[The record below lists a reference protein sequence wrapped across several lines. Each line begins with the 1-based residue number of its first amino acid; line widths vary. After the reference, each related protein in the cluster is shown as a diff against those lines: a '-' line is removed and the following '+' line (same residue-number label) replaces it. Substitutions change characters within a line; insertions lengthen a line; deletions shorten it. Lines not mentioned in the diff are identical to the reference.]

1 MNDFLQLMPGFTAGV
16 TYLHNLLAPV
26 VLVLLFAGLTITV
39 VQAQQQRCP
48 SSLWP
53 LFVRMGA
60 VSFLVGSLA
69 TWGNLLQS
77 GVNDLINQLGLTQV
91 SGNVYQA
98 YRDAV
103 AARFGTD
110 SAASNAILQ
119 GVPANSTST
128 QTPFNVTSEGDT
140 SGGIS
145 IGQST
150 GIRLN
155 HFAYEK
161 PGEPDYDS
169 NSPQGIGAFNFD
181 SVPGSMVPLES
192 AAVSAD
198 VAGKY
203 DLQPGQLFTITTA
216 NGPMTLQYADRT
228 ADWVTGSVD
237 VYDPNNVLGDN
248 QLISITSLNGGPVSA
263 TAGSSAMDW
272 LSNPVGT
279 LQKLVIDRLVW
290 LLSLAALGIMWLMSC
305 VQQILY
311 LIEIAISP
319 IFLGCLVVP
328 PLISIGARFLSSLVA
343 ICLWPLAWA
352 VCDLVTRLLI
362 NVAVNPAND
371 PGLAAFGTGAMLLG
385 YWILLAIW
393 VIGSSIA
400 GPWMIS
406 RSLMSGSSAIT
417 AVLGGTLGAAAASAP
432 RIAYRAALLSA
443 GTGAVGGGSG
453 ASGPISPASASLMTP
468 YQNFAMRPIGKPKAE
483 YNT

>member
-1 MNDFLQLMPGFTAGV
+1 MNDFLQLIPEFTAGV
-16 TYLHNLLAPV
+16 TYLHNILAPV
-26 VLVLLFAGLTITV
+26 VLVLMFAGLMIKV
-39 VQAQQQRCP
+39 AQAQQQRCL

-60 VSFLVGSLA
+60 VSILVGSLI

-77 GVNDLINQLGLTQV
+77 GVNDLISQLGLTQV

-98 YRDAV
+98 YRTAV
-103 AARFGTD
+103 AARFGSD
-110 SAASNAILQ
+110 NMASNATLQ
-119 GVPANSTST
+119 GVTSKNFSS
-128 QTPFNVTSEGDT
+128 QAPFNVTAEGDT
-140 SGGIS
+140 SGGIT

-150 GIRLN
+150 GIKLN

-161 PGEPDYDS
+161 PGDLNYDS
-169 NSPQGIGAFNFD
+169 NSPQGVGAFDFD
-181 SVPGSMVPLES
+181 SAPGSMVPLES

-198 VAGKY
+198 VAAKY
-203 DLQPGQLFTITTA
+203 NLQPGQLFTITTA
-216 NGPMTLQYADRT
+216 NGPMTLQYADKT

-248 QLISITSLNGGPVSA
+248 QLTGITSLNGGQASA
-263 TAGSSAMDW
+263 TAGPSATDW

-279 LQKLVIDRLVW
+279 LQKFVIDRLVW

-343 ICLWPLAWA
+343 ICLWPLGWA

-362 NVAVNPAND
+362 NVAVNPTND
-371 PGLAAFGTGAMLLG
+371 PGLATFGTGAMLLG

-393 VIGSSIA
+393 VIGSSLA
-400 GPWMIS
+400 GPWIIS
-406 RSLMSGSSAIT
+406 RSLMAGSSEIT
-417 AVLGGTLGAAAASAP
+417 AVLGGTLGVAAASVP
-432 RIAYRAALLSA
+432 RMAYRAAMLSA
-443 GTGAVGGGSG
+443 GAGALGGGNGSI
-453 ASGPISPASASLMTP
+453 APISPASASLMTP
-468 YQNFAMRPIGKPKAE
+468 YQNFARRPISKPEARE
-483 YNT
+483 NI

>member
-1 MNDFLQLMPGFTAGV
+1 
-16 TYLHNLLAPV
+16 
-26 VLVLLFAGLTITV
+26 
-39 VQAQQQRCP
+39 
-48 SSLWP
+48 
-53 LFVRMGA
+53 MGA

-77 GVNDLINQLGLTQV
+77 GVNDLISQLGLTQV

-110 SAASNAILQ
+110 SAASNAILR
-119 GVPANSTST
+119 GLPANNTST
-128 QTPFNVTSEGDT
+128 QTPFNVTGEGDT
-140 SGGIS
+140 SGGFS

-150 GIRLN
+150 GIKLN

-161 PGEPDYDS
+161 PGDLDYDS

-181 SVPGSMVPLES
+181 SAPGSMVPLES

-198 VAGKY
+198 VAGRY

-248 QLISITSLNGGPVSA
+248 QLTSITSLNGGPVSA
-263 TAGSSAMDW
+263 TAGPTAMDW

-279 LQKLVIDRLVW
+279 LQKFVIDKFVW
-290 LLSLAALGIMWLMSC
+290 LLSLAALGIMWLMSG

-311 LIEIAISP
+311 MIEIAISP
-319 IFLGCLVVP
+319 IFLGCLMVP
-328 PLISIGARFLSSLVA
+328 ALVSIGSRFLSSLVA

-352 VCDLVTRLLI
+352 VCDLLTQALI
-362 NVAVNPAND
+362 NIAVNPTNNS
-371 PGLAAFGTGAMLLG
+371 GMQAFATGAMLLG

-393 VIGSSIA
+393 VIGSA
-400 GPWMIS
+400 LLGPWIIT
-406 RSLMSGSSAIT
+406 RSLMDGSSAIT
-417 AVLGGTLGAAAASAP
+417 AVLAGTVGAAVASAPRFATSVAGGAGVPGAAASAP
-432 RIAYRAALLSA
+432 ISIASSSRMN
-443 GTGAVGGGSG
+443 GA
-453 ASGPISPASASLMTP
+453 
-468 YQNFAMRPIGKPKAE
+468 YQNFATRPTSTPQPTE
-483 YNT
+483 RT